1 MARERCEQ
9 MFYDKGYDYEIRN
22 DVNSRT
28 TRPKCPIGA
37 KYWFLCFGKNLQS
50 FRYTGKKIN
59 KNIEIS
65 GD

>member
-22 DVNSRT
+22 DVNSST

-37 KYWFLCFGKNLQS
+37 KYIMFW
-50 FRYTGKKIN
+50 KKFAVF
-59 KNIEIS
+59 
-65 GD
+65 